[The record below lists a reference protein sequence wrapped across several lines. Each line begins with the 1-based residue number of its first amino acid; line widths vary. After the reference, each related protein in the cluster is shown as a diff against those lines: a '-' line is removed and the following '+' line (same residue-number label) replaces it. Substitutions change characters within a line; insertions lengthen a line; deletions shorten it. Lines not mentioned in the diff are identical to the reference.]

1 MINAR
6 TESKERV
13 NWSGVGELWGGG
25 GLLLLREQSPKLFT
39 GEGRE
44 VVGMFTV
51 KQHHNKT
58 IMWMLQLF
66 NG

>member
-1 MINAR
+1 MRGQKAKKGL
-6 TESKERV
+6 TGLEWESC
-13 NWSGVGELWGGG
+13 GGG